1 MRKYFFLYLL
11 SVLFLVSCSS
21 SRKASGGSGA
31 EMVNATLDLVNVQD
45 DKVQC
50 NRQHAFLFVSY
61 CHLPICEDHSRHLCH
76 C

>member
-31 EMVNATLDLVNVQD
+31 ETVNATLDLVNVQD
-45 DKVQC
+45 DKVRVTVADAC
-50 NRQHAFLFVSY
+50 LFLSY
-61 CHLPICEDHSRHLCH
+61 CLLPVCEDYSRHLCN